1 MALSGVTAASSVVPA
16 PDVLMRENEKLR
28 KELELFTEKATRMQK
43 VGDRNDVISE
53 ARKDI
58 VKL

>member
-1 MALSGVTAASSVVPA
+1 
-16 PDVLMRENEKLR
+16 MRENEKLR

-43 VGDRNDVISE
+43 VGDRNDVIGE